1 MQPTPKLSLKSRRP
15 SSVRRVVAIT
25 SRGSPSPAPSFPVLA
40 RDSES
45 ESDILLESTATPV
58 ETDPTTRA
66 PTPVVSTIAA
76 AAVGAVTA
84 ESSVETIPL
93 DDSEVHD
100 AKDDCDG
107 GKDDN
112 GDGNTLS
119 ERGDSSRRRNGLKHK
134 RHDEHDGVGHDTT
147 ASSTAVEVNLS
158 TPPETIA
165 TGAPVPGMAC
175 CPVCR
180 EPFAAS
186 QDSPAR
192 ARHVNTHFASPSSA
206 AGAASTAT
214 AGAAAAGGSGGVSLL
229 ASPCK
234 VCRRDLSDMSLEEKV
249 VHVNECLDAAEDHP
263 SKTSASREECPMC
276 HGTLPRTDVPRMAH
290 LKRCATSHGVTPAQ
304 LITLVRGHLPH
315 VALDDEWRAPGE

>member
-25 SRGSPSPAPSFPVLA
+25 SRSSSSPSPCFPVLA
-40 RDSES
+40 RGSES
-45 ESDILLESTATPV
+45 ESDVLLESTTSTPA
-58 ETDPTTRA
+58 ESDPSTRA
-66 PTPVVSTIAA
+66 PAPVVSTIAA

-93 DDSEVHD
+93 EDSEVHD
-100 AKDDCDG
+100 AKEDCDG
-107 GKDDN
+107 GADHDDN
-112 GDGNTLS
+112 GGILGECGN
-119 ERGDSSRRRNGLKHK
+119 SSRRNGCLADK
-134 RHDEHDGVGHDTT
+134 RREDDGVAGTT
-147 ASSTAVEVNLS
+147 ASNAAVRANLS

-165 TGAPVPGMAC
+165 RATDAAVTGMAC

-206 AGAASTAT
+206 STETAGPAT
-214 AGAAAAGGSGGVSLL
+214 AGRGVSLL

-249 VHVNECLDAAEDHP
+249 VHVNECLDAAENLP
-263 SKTSASREECPMC
+263 SKRKSNAPREECPMC
-276 HGTLPRTDVPRMAH
+276 HATLPRTNVPRMAH
-290 LKRCATSHGVTPAQ
+290 LKRCASSHGVSAAQ

-315 VALDDEWRAPGE
+315 VALDDEWRSPGE